1 MLPWI
6 IWISY
11 SPERVEGK
19 TKLVVPVVI
28 TVEYSTLSFFF
39 FVIGFLFT
47 SCRKAITIK
56 FIMQIIED
64 LLIHQSSYRNVAIC

>member
-19 TKLVVPVVI
+19 TKLVVPDEVTVV
-28 TVEYSTLSFFF
+28 
-39 FVIGFLFT
+39 LFYFKQIEHT
-47 SCRKAITIK
+47 TIPWS
-56 FIMQIIED
+56 II
-64 LLIHQSSYRNVAIC
+64 LI